1 MKSIEATGKKLD
13 DAIKAGLDEL
23 GVTIDDV
30 DVEVLCSGG
39 WLKKAKVRLTV
50 NEEELEAVKIL
61 NEALKP
67 ETKTVPEESKTA
79 AYEKKKTTPERFERD
94 EKKKENRKASENYFD
109 KKPEWKPVE
118 QKPVEQKNV
127 DLPAETRSAEE
138 SKEQPAREVNP
149 QQVELA
155 KAYLTSLLEK
165 MGVEAE
171 LVITTDKGSID
182 VDIVTE
188 DSTVIG
194 HHGEVLDSMQQLCK
208 RAVEEG
214 EDKHLPVNLDCKGYR
229 EHREKVLVS
238 IANKMAAKALR
249 TGRKVVLE
257 PMNNTQRKIIHATLN
272 ENDRV
277 FTRSEGKE
285 PNRRVVIIPKRSNR
299 GRRYG
304 EDRSNV
310 ANQE

>member
-50 NEEELEAVKIL
+50 NEEEAEAVKIATD
-61 NEALKP
+61 ALKS
-67 ETKTVPEESKTA
+67 EEKNISEVDKKVSF
-79 AYEKKKTTPERFERD
+79 EKKKPVSERP
-94 EKKKENRKASENYFD
+94 EKKKENLKSSVNR
-109 KKPEWKPVE
+109 PEKTVESKPV
-118 QKPVEQKNV
+118 VV
-127 DLPAETRSAEE
+127 DSESVSEE
-138 SKEQPAREVNP
+138 KQEEEPLREVNP
-149 QQVELA
+149 QQIELA
-155 KAYLTSLLEK
+155 KNYLNSLLEK
-165 MGVEAE
+165 MGVQAE
-171 LVITTDKGSID
+171 LVVSTEKGRID
-182 VDIVTE
+182 IDIVTE
-188 DSTVIG
+188 DSSVIG

-214 EDKHLPVNLDCKGYR
+214 EDKHLAVILDCNGYR
-229 EHREKVLVS
+229 EHREKVLIS
-238 IANKMAAKALR
+238 MANKMAAKALK

-272 ENDRV
+272 DNDKV
-277 FTRSEGKE
+277 FTRSEGRE
-285 PNRRVVIIPKRSNR
+285 PNRRVVIIPKRMNR

-304 EDRSNV
+304 NERFD
-310 ANQE
+310 ATTEE